1 MPCCTRPFPPQEIK
15 ETVSLTQLAAIGTV
29 VFTAVNFI
37 RFALAGDKSSAG
49 SQILAWLSGIV
60 AAWIVAHTGLA
71 AAFVFGATPL
81 NQLNLV
87 SQGLVGLMAASS
99 ISVVNEVKK
108 AIDNTDS
115 ARVPT
120 LRTSRARVQT
130 PRKAHGATPPDRSA
144 VVTN

>member
-1 MPCCTRPFPPQEIK
+1 V
-15 ETVSLTQLAAIGTV
+15 TVSLTQLAAIGTV

-37 RFALAGDKSSAG
+37 RFFLAGDKSSAG
-49 SQILAWLSGIV
+49 SQILAWASGIGG
-60 AAWIVAHTGLA
+60 ALIVAHTGLA
-71 AAFVFGATPL
+71 AAFVFGAKPL
-81 NQLNLV
+81 NQLSLY

-120 LRTSRARVQT
+120 LRTSRARVQI
-130 PRKAHGATPPDRSA
+130 PRKP
-144 VVTN
+144 

>member
-1 MPCCTRPFPPQEIK
+1 V
-15 ETVSLTQLAAIGTV
+15 TVSLIQLAAIGTV

-37 RFALAGDKSSAG
+37 RFALDGDKSSAG
-49 SQILAWLSGIV
+49 SQVLAWASGIG
-60 AAWIVAHTGLA
+60 AALIVAHTDLA
-71 AAFVFGATPL
+71 AAFVFGAKPL

-115 ARVPT
+115 ARVPP
-120 LRTSRARVQT
+120 LRTSRARVQI
-130 PRKAHGATPPDRSA
+130 PRKAYGATPPDRSPA
-144 VVTN
+144 ASR